1 MVDRRR
7 DVKTIT
13 LQRRHDVMCLLGKEL
28 KITFLMKS
36 VINIAA
42 LKRALDF

>member
-1 MVDRRR
+1 MVERRR

-28 KITFLMKS
+28 KITFLLKS
-36 VINIAA
+36 VIT
-42 LKRALDF
+42 LRL